1 LFNFF
6 RYEQGIILQ
15 LLNLIIDIDRSLQS
29 QSENINI
36 IPKNQLKMALKLRKI
51 YEINYKILLKLSIE
65 HNIKVDILIILSLS

>member
-6 RYEQGIILQ
+6 RDEQGIILQ

-65 HNIKVDILIILSLS
+65 HNMIKV

>member
-6 RYEQGIILQ
+6 LDEQSIILQ

-36 IPKNQLKMALKLRKI
+36 IPKKLIENGSANLRKI
-51 YEINYKILLKLSIE
+51 YDLNYKILLKLSIE
-65 HNIKVDILIILSLS
+65 HNIKV